1 MNRVA
6 RRARFALILAVIL
19 VGGLAFFLGEYFLN
33 AGKWVVFSGSPHVY
47 SGGNL
52 NSGVATDRDGEILL
66 DMNHGRNYSGDWE
79 LREAT
84 LHILGDRDGNI
95 SAPALGYYS
104 SQMVGFNPV
113 NGIYT
118 VGDQGGKAVLTVSAQ
133 VQKAAL
139 EAMDGRKGAIG
150 VYNYKTGEI
159 LCMLSTPTYD
169 PDDVPDLEEDED
181 GEYEGVY
188 LNRFTQSTYVPGSIF
203 KLVTASAALEEFPD
217 MEERTYY
224 CDGSYDIG
232 ADTVTCSGV
241 HGTVDLGEALTDS
254 CNVAFAQ
261 IALELGADKLN
272 MYAKRFGITE
282 PVEFDGITTA
292 EGNFDV
298 LDAADVNVAWGG
310 IGQYTDLINPAR
322 YMTFMGQIAN
332 GGKAASPYLVSKVYS
347 GALTKYS
354 AKTTMV
360 DSGLSTATANRMAE
374 LMRDNVVYGYGDW
387 SFPDIGV
394 CAKTGTAQIGEG
406 IRPTATF
413 AGFTTDENY
422 PLAFVVFVEQGGGGS
437 ATCVSITA
445 QVLEA
450 CVEAMGGD

>member
-19 VGGLAFFLGEYFLN
+19 LGGLVFFLGEYFVN
-33 AGKWVVFSGSPHVY
+33 GKKWVVFSGSPHVY
-47 SGGNL
+47 QGGNL
-52 NSGVATDRDGEILL
+52 NSGIVTDRDGEVLL
-66 DMNHGRNYSGDWE
+66 DMNGTRTYSGDWE

-95 SAPALGYYS
+95 RAPALGHYS
-104 SQMVGFNPV
+104 SQMVGFDPV
-113 NGIYT
+113 NGIYS
-118 VGDQGGKAVLTVSAQ
+118 VKGEGGKAVLTVSSQ

-169 PDDVPDLEEDED
+169 PDDVPDLEDDED
-181 GEYEGVY
+181 GDYEGVF
-188 LNRFTQSTYVPGSIF
+188 LNRFTQATYVPGSIF

-224 CDGSYDIG
+224 CEGSYDIG
-232 ADTVTCSGV
+232 SDTVTCSGV
-241 HGTVDLGEALTDS
+241 HGTVDLAEALTDS

-261 IALELGADKLN
+261 IALELGADKL
-272 MYAKRFGITE
+272 MEYAKRFGITE

-298 LDAADVNVAWGG
+298 EDAADVNVAWGG

-322 YMTFMGQIAN
+322 YMTFMGQIAG
-332 GGKAASPYLVSKVYS
+332 GGKAAEPYLVSKVYS

-354 AKTTMV
+354 AKTTV
-360 DSGLSTATANRMAE
+360 ADSGMSPETAERMAE
-374 LMRDNVVYGYGDW
+374 MMRDNVVYGYGDW

-413 AGFTTDENY
+413 AGFTTDSRY

-450 CVEAMGGD
+450 CVEAMDRE